1 MTTMPLVRMDE
12 LADEQ
17 IELLPA
23 RQTMALINVN
33 PVIGVNIAL
42 AINAATINST
52 ANAVAGQV
60 LTSVNY

>member
-1 MTTMPLVRMDE
+1 MDE

>member
-1 MTTMPLVRMDE
+1 MPLVRLDE